1 MFFYFERRARCA
13 EYCGEGTFWALRKI
27 TSRWVANEF
36 YANIYFRTEHSLFLR
51 IRPDVEQKLPG
62 VVVTIA
68 RANGA
73 DPFGLLGIR
82 SLAAQ
87 WVLFLSR

>member
-1 MFFYFERRARCA
+1 MEKGHFGRCA
-13 EYCGEGTFWALRKI
+13 KLLHGGLLMSFMPTFTFELN
-27 TSRWVANEF
+27 T
-36 YANIYFRTEHSLFLR
+36 YSLFVR

-73 DPFGLLGIR
+73 DPFGLLGVR